1 MSDRIDRVG
10 VAAVA
15 TIRAFIL
22 DRFLFSDEQS
32 LLADDAS
39 LTEAGILD
47 SMGAL
52 ELIEFLE
59 EAFSVTIDNA
69 DIGPRTLDS
78 VHAIAALVETRQRAT
93 PSR

>member
-1 MSDRIDRVG
+1 MPDGIVRKDRDALG
-10 VAAVA
+10 A
-15 TIRAFIL
+15 IRAFIL
-22 DRFLFSDEQS
+22 DRFLFSDDQS
-32 LLADDAS
+32 LLADDQS

-59 EAFSVTIDNA
+59 ATFDVTIDNA

-78 VHAIAALVETRQRAT
+78 VNAILALVHARRRAAAE
-93 PSR
+93 R